1 VKSDVFFASGVPPV
15 TRMSPLRS
23 RVAACS
29 LRGVDMEAV
38 VTSCGEGPGQAIGF
52 VPVQTPLEHA
62 SV

>member
-1 VKSDVFFASGVPPV
+1 
-15 TRMSPLRS
+15 
-23 RVAACS
+23 
-29 LRGVDMEAV
+29 MEAV